1 MDQACAPGTHEF
13 LKGQGGL
20 RARIVKGGELVP
32 GDCELEVI
40 GEVDPREDADD

>member
-20 RARIVKGGELVP
+20 RARIVKGGDLTL
-32 GDCELEVI
+32 GDCELKVI
-40 GEVDPREDADD
+40 GEIEPSDDA